1 MTPSADPQASLPE
14 TEEGASA
21 AVEFWLGELE
31 RALGQ
36 ERTGAL
42 EARALQAMAGAY
54 DRAQAIEVEHR
65 AIRGALTGLR
75 DAIKAV
81 VDARATARGKGG
93 AA

>member
-1 MTPSADPQASLPE
+1 MNPSPDPQASLPE

-21 AVEFWLGELE
+21 VVELRLCELE
-31 RALGQ
+31 TALGW
-36 ERTGAL
+36 ERAGAI